1 MGSHEACLI
10 KIHETKLVAEH
21 VEGEDHR
28 KS

>member
-1 MGSHEACLI
+1 MGSNEACLK
-10 KIHETKLVAEH
+10 KIQKTKLVAEH